1 MEETSAP
8 LRLSRT
14 SVDGHSRV
22 SPLGGLPYLDF
33 LAALHAMRPSNGYLE
48 IGTQSGKS
56 LSLARGR
63 AVAIDPHF
71 VLDKD
76 SWSNKPGVHLFE
88 MTSDEFFA
96 AHDPI
101 EILGRKID
109 LAFIDG
115 MHLSD
120 FVLRDFNNVERYCS
134 ENSLIVLHDAIP
146 RNFEMTERE
155 RRTSA
160 RRDKPLAWNWTG
172 DVWRVL
178 PLLRRERPELRIQVL
193 DCPPTGLVL
202 VGNLN
207 PQYRMPPG
215 RLAELTRMLTET
227 EVPEPEFW
235 SFIESLDVA
244 DSQKM
249 LSYRRMD

>member
-1 MEETSAP
+1 
-8 LRLSRT
+8 
-14 SVDGHSRV
+14 VDGHSRV

-33 LAALHAMRPSNGYLE
+33 LAELHLRRQVNRYLE

-56 LSLARGR
+56 LGLARGQ
-63 AVAIDPHF
+63 AVAIDPKF
-71 VLDKD
+71 VFEP
-76 SWSNKPGVHLFE
+76 SWPEKPGIHLFE
-88 MTSDEFFA
+88 MTSDAFFA
-96 AHDPI
+96 AHDPR
-101 EILGRKID
+101 EILGGPVE

-115 MHLSD
+115 MHLSE

-134 ENSLIVLHDAIP
+134 ETSLIVLHDAIP

-202 VGNLN
+202 VGNLD
-207 PQYRMPPG
+207 PHYRMPPG
-215 RLAELTRMLTET
+215 RLEELTRMLAEL
-227 EVPEPEFW
+227 EVPESEFW

-244 DSQKM
+244 DSRKN
-249 LSYRRMD
+249 LGPSE